1 MISSKE
7 LIRSLRAM
15 GGCWS
20 EKGCAQHVKDNGDCD
35 GCRDML
41 AAADLIER
49 LDGALR
55 EIASGH
61 HADTCSHM
69 LNEIYDCDCHVAI
82 ARRHAFLEPEWPDV
96 LVADPTRN
104 ARSGEGE

>member
-49 LDGALR
+49 LDGALGEQR
-55 EIASGH
+55 SYYETALQDVVDSLTHEHAIEIA
-61 HADTCSHM
+61 
-69 LNEIYDCDCHVAI
+69 
-82 ARRHAFLEPEWPDV
+82 
-96 LVADPTRN
+96 RN
-104 ARSGEGE
+104 TRSGEGE